1 MRRTLIVA
9 SAALLSCLP
18 LTACGSLPQPQ
29 PVVSSTTLPPEA
41 FMCTGAPTV
50 PEGVTL
56 TDQGVALYIMSL
68 YAAWYDCATQLNL
81 VGKAK

>member
-1 MRRTLIVA
+1 
-9 SAALLSCLP
+9 
-18 LTACGSLPQPQ
+18 
-29 PVVSSTTLPPEA
+29 
-41 FMCTGAPTV
+41 MCTGAPTV